1 MDGVQQ
7 ALRTAVLAQ
16 HTSRNTVQPP
26 PHWSR
31 TAQSPHNAELDCSV
45 TQQLEDTQL
54 CSEASFQTQGMS
66 VTEKPLQTYCGL
78 GKELLE
84 VLSRA
89 LAVVRTPILSAHLLQ
104 PSRCLPIQPGSQL

>member
-1 MDGVQQ
+1 MECSRGWEQQ
-7 ALRTAVLAQ
+7 CQPSTHQGTA
-16 HTSRNTVQPP
+16 QPL

-31 TAQSPHNAELDCSV
+31 TAQSPHNAELHCSV
-45 TQQLEDTQL
+45 TQQPGDTQF

-84 VLSRA
+84 ALSRA
-89 LAVVRTPILSAHLLQ
+89 LAAVWTPILSAHLLQ
-104 PSRCLPIQPGSQL
+104 PSSCLPIQPGSQL